1 MFDIGWSE
9 LLLIGVI
16 AILVVGPKDLPRMM
30 RVVGQYAGK
39 IRAMAREFQRSFDD
53 MAREAELE
61 ELRKE
66 VQDIRKAN
74 PVNKLKD
81 SFKDPVD
88 AVNKAI
94 MEGVPPEEA
103 HKIAAEAE
111 GDKDRVSVSE
121 KSEPEKT
128 AEAPAAETPVYEG
141 HEGPKPET
149 EPVPQEKPERKAGP
163 LDGKSDL

>member
-74 PVNKLKD
+74 PINKLKD
-81 SFKDPVD
+81 SFNDPVD

-94 MEGVPPEEA
+94 MDGVPPEEA

-111 GDKDRVSVSE
+111 GDTERVSVSE
-121 KSEPEKT
+121 NSEPEKP
-128 AEAPAAETPVYEG
+128 AEAPVYEG

-149 EPVPQEKPERKAGP
+149 QAEPQDKPERKAGP
-163 LDGKSDL
+163 LDGKSNL

>member
-16 AILVVGPKDLPRMM
+16 AVLVVGPKDLPRMM

-39 IRAMAREFQRSFDD
+39 VRAMAREFQRSFDD

-81 SFKDPVD
+81 SLT
-88 AVNKAI
+88 I
-94 MEGVPPEEA
+94 RSM
-103 HKIAAEAE
+103 
-111 GDKDRVSVSE
+111 R
-121 KSEPEKT
+121 
-128 AEAPAAETPVYEG
+128 
-141 HEGPKPET
+141 
-149 EPVPQEKPERKAGP
+149 
-163 LDGKSDL
+163 